1 MTVLKRYRVAINGG
15 PVVGPGLATFY
26 ESPESGVGGADAIEA
41 FYDALKGAI
50 PDGLQFSVPSSGDL
64 ITAETGDLVGAWSD
78 PGTGGV
84 VSATGGSAFVNG
96 VGARIVWNTAG
107 VFSGR
112 RVRGSTFIVPL
123 VSAVYE
129 GAGNINSGNIT
140 LLQNA
145 ANALVAALDNFAI
158 WSRPNNLA
166 GDNGEANQVTSATV
180 PDKVSWL
187 RGRRT

>member
-1 MTVLKRYRVAINGG
+1 
-15 PVVGPGLATFY
+15 VVGPGLTTFY

-41 FYDALKGAI
+41 FFDGIKGAV
-50 PDGLQFSVPSSGDL
+50 PDGVQWSIPSSGDL
-64 ITAETGDLVGAWSD
+64 LVAETGELTGAWSD

-84 VSATGGSAFVNG
+84 VSSSGGAPFVNG
-96 VGARIVWNTAG
+96 TGARVVWNTAG
-107 VFSGR
+107 VFGGR

-123 VSAVYE
+123 VTGAFE
-129 GAGNINSGNIT
+129 GAGNLNSGNIA
-140 LLQNA
+140 LLQTKA
-145 ANALVAALDNFAI
+145 DALIADLDNMAI

-166 GDNGEANQVTSATV
+166 SDNGEANQVTSATI

>member
-1 MTVLKRYRVAINGG
+1 M
-15 PVVGPGLATFY
+15 GPGLTTFY

-41 FYDALKGAI
+41 FFDGLKGAV
-50 PDGLQFSVPSSGDL
+50 PDGLQWSIPSSGDL
-64 ITAETGDLVGAWSD
+64 ITAETGDLVGTWSD

-84 VSATGGSAFVNG
+84 VSATGGTAFVNG
-96 VGARIVWNTAG
+96 VGARIVWNTNG
-107 VFSGR
+107 LFGDR

-123 VSAVYE
+123 VSGVYE
-129 GAGNINSGNIT
+129 GAGNINAGNLS
-140 LLQNA
+140 LLQTRA
-145 ANALVAALDNFAI
+145 DALVAALDNFAI